1 MNAPSEKIIF
11 LLVGFLLSFSSV
23 MTVSD
28 FSGFFLGIIFWKE
41 ASLFSVCVC
50 GEGGRFRWGAS
61 FLCGGVPVVGELVLM
76 EGLLKKNQDGAY
88 PSSHTPST
96 PTLWETL
103 ILSIFANIQVGK
115 HAEYCISLNKGHP
128 LIGAASSVTGDFLE
142 IFSKVFRT
150 AMLKSNHMQWVCNG
164 YS

>member
-1 MNAPSEKIIF
+1 M
-11 LLVGFLLSFSSV
+11 
-23 MTVSD
+23 
-28 FSGFFLGIIFWKE
+28 
-41 ASLFSVCVC
+41 
-50 GEGGRFRWGAS
+50 
-61 FLCGGVPVVGELVLM
+61 GELVLM
-76 EGLLKKNQDGAY
+76 AGAFKKKSGWGGTPQAT
-88 PSSHTPST
+88 HPST